1 MSSQDQASSSN
12 DGDTGARGAPAG
24 IPEKKRRRPP
34 LACEQC
40 RKRKIKCD
48 RNSPCGHCTRARIPN
63 CTYAPIYIP
72 ESKAGRKTSSK
83 LPSTRAGGAA
93 QRPVLPA
100 PSSDAKPTTGEG
112 REVVPESLG
121 PSKAS
126 SSGPS
131 SNVGS
136 ASDSSN
142 VDWLIARVHELEDK
156 LANVVHITE
165 PRGNSFVSG
174 KEDSV
179 APLAGV
185 ISKTRYFGNSHWITI
200 TDLVC
205 LPFFFLLLSH
215 CRYFW
220 LTSNEQLPTEF
231 AILGRAEA
239 DKADVYHTLVKC
251 KTLGRKIKKNRQRPL
266 SSEKLG
272 DTIPLKELAD
282 QLIENYLRTFE
293 GVLRILH
300 VPTFRLEYEKYW
312 QNPGAANMCFVM
324 QMQLCLA
331 LGATIYDE
339 IFSMRAMAMHW
350 VYEAQL
356 WLMLPAEK
364 SKMTIPGIQ
373 NLCLL
378 VLAKSC
384 CGVGQDLTWIT
395 MGSLVRMAMYM
406 GLHRDPK
413 HLGKMTIY
421 RAEIRRRLWATV
433 LELNLQCAFEAGG
446 SPLLHTTDYD
456 TEPPANLNDDQ
467 LVDENDGE
475 IPVGPSSDTPTET
488 SVQLAILKSL
498 PLRLNLLRLVNDFRA
513 SRPYDEILRLNS
525 ELTKAC
531 RELSH
536 KLSCLQTKDAGSR
549 GSTINYFHVSVAEL
563 FLYRFFHALHL
574 TAIAKSF
581 NDHRFYFSRRMCLDS
596 ALKLLS
602 LWGLSGKPLNTRVEG
617 QMDFLRIVDNASG
630 LFRYINVQSLFFVA
644 VELIHQK
651 QGHSV
656 SLGYL
661 PSIGDSDLRACLES
675 AKSWS
680 LERVRAGETNG
691 KGHCFLAA
699 CLGHIDALTSGLSQ
713 EEVDTAI
720 LRGATESANSCLVA
734 LTEVAKREGVPSEES
749 TPEPTEM
756 DGVTNMPLEWMGDW
770 AWDDMSGIS
779 LEPWSQN
786 TFGGGMEQ
794 SLPGHF

>member
-1 MSSQDQASSSN
+1 MSNQDQASSSN
-12 DGDTGARGAPAG
+12 NGDAGAPCAPAG

-40 RKRKIKCD
+40 RRRKIKCD
-48 RNSPCGHCTRARIPN
+48 RNSPCGHCTRARIPD

-72 ESKAGRKTSSK
+72 ESKARSKLSSK

-93 QRPVLPA
+93 QRPVLRA
-100 PSSDAKPTTGEG
+100 LSSDAKTRTGEG
-112 REVVPESLG
+112 CEAVSDPLG
-121 PSKAS
+121 PSKAPS
-126 SSGPS
+126 SVPS

-142 VDWLIARVHELEDK
+142 VDWLVARVHELEDK
-156 LANVVHITE
+156 LANAVHITE
-165 PRGNSFVSG
+165 PGGNPFVSG
-174 KEDSV
+174 KGDSV
-179 APLAGV
+179 APLTGI
-185 ISKTRYFGNSHWITI
+185 ISKTRYFGNSHWINV
-200 TDLVC
+200 TDL
-205 LPFFFLLLSH
+205 
-215 CRYFW
+215 
-220 LTSNEQLPTEF
+220 LPTEF
-231 AILGRAEA
+231 ALLGRAEA
-239 DKADVYHTLVKC
+239 DKAD
-251 KTLGRKIKKNRQRPL
+251 
-266 SSEKLG
+266 
-272 DTIPLKELAD
+272 
-282 QLIENYLRTFE
+282 
-293 GVLRILH
+293 
-300 VPTFRLEYEKYW
+300 
-312 QNPGAANMCFVM
+312 NPGAANMCFVM

-331 LGATIYDE
+331 LGATVYDE

-356 WLMLPAEK
+356 WLMLPPEK
-364 SKMTIPGIQ
+364 SKMTISGIQ
-373 NLCLL
+373 TLCLL

-413 HLGKMTIY
+413 HLGKMTVC

-446 SPLLHTTDYD
+446 SPLLHATDYD

-475 IPVGPSSDTPTET
+475 TPLGHPSDTPTAT

-498 PLRLNLLRLVNDFRA
+498 PLRLNLIRLVNDFRA

-549 GSTINYFHVSVAEL
+549 GPTINYFHVSVAEL
-563 FLYRFFHALHL
+563 FLYRFFHALHQ

-602 LWGLSGKPLNTRVEG
+602 LWGLSGRPLNTQAEG
-617 QMDFLRIVDNASG
+617 QVDFMRIVDNGTG
-630 LFRYINVQSLFFVA
+630 LFRYIAVQSLFFVA

-651 QGHSV
+651 KGHSV

-699 CLGHIDALTSGLSQ
+699 CLGHIDALTSGLSR
-713 EEVDTAI
+713 EEVDMAI

-734 LTEVAKREGVPSEES
+734 LTEVAEREGVPSEES

-779 LEPWSQN
+779 WEQWSQN
-786 TFGGGMEQ
+786 TFGRGMEQ